1 MKKNKATSAHKPL
14 KGNPMPKA
22 PRYSLKERVLQRI
35 PLLPTPMVFFAALW
49 LYAGWWYADVFKI
62 AEQYSFFAADS
73 TLMEFTW
80 NRPYGLLWIA
90 GRALLSLFH
99 YPILGG
105 AVWALLLTATSYLI
119 GYALRLP
126 ARWRALQYL
135 PAGLYL
141 MVLAYQ
147 GFDIYYQNE
156 TGMIMGIPFCL
167 FVVVALQSLII
178 RSFSRKNAPAFV
190 GVPTDESRGQNL
202 LGVATCLLLV
212 GASMTVTE
220 VARPY
225 VRPTCRMQCQMWEK
239 DWEGMRQTALDKAQH
254 SYRPLAAYHA
264 IALTQTGRIGE
275 NLFDILY
282 DYDEI
287 HLHNRNN
294 VNDTGNDLY
303 QVDGNY
309 YAGLLQGAYYK
320 AMEYLTMEGPS
331 HYMLKR
337 MAQIAL
343 LRNEKELARK
353 YLHILDQTPFEHAFV
368 EEYTRYLND
377 PEQLE
382 ALAETK
388 YLRSVEP
395 VDNSFHTMYRQ
406 PLFLG
411 YNIAMSAGRS
421 LNALQNT
428 IAACLYTKLMPD
440 AMMRIEPLT
449 GRTLPQNFADA
460 VGIRA
465 HKNEQMMQLFPGMN
479 MNVARYRGFLKSV
492 SPMMKNRQ
500 EHVREL
506 FPQFKGYYPYYYY
519 FGNLKITEKKKEDTT
534 NDHKGVN

>member
-1 MKKNKATSAHKPL
+1 MKKNKATSAHNL
-14 KGNPMPKA
+14 HKGNTAPMA
-22 PRYSLKERVLQRI
+22 RRSTIKERLLHRI

-62 AEQYSFFAADS
+62 AQQYSFFAADS

-156 TGMIMGIPFCL
+156 TGMIMGIPFCM

-178 RSFSRKNAPAFV
+178 RSFSRKEAPAFWSM
-190 GVPTDESRGQNL
+190 PKDESQGQNL
-202 LGVATCLLLV
+202 ASVVTCLLLV
-212 GASMTVTE
+212 GAAMTLTE

-239 DWEGMRQTALDKAQH
+239 DWEGMRQTALDKAH
-254 SYRPLAAYHA
+254 LSYRPLAAYHA

-282 DYDEI
+282 DYDNI
-287 HLHNRNN
+287 HLHNRNKESDN
-294 VNDTGNDLY
+294 GGDLY

-309 YAGLLQGAYYK
+309 YAGLLQGAYHK
-320 AMEYLTMEGPS
+320 AMEHLTMEGPTC
-331 HYMLKR
+331 YMLKR
-337 MAQIAL
+337 MVQIAL
-343 LRNEKELARK
+343 LRNEKELAQK
-353 YLHILDQTPFEHAFV
+353 YLHILAQTPFEDAFV
-368 EEYTRYLND
+368 EEYTRYLNE
-377 PEQLE
+377 PELLE
-382 ALAETK
+382 ALTETK

-395 VDNSFHTMYRQ
+395 TNDSFHTLYRQ

-411 YNIAMSAGRS
+411 YNISMTSGRS
-421 LNALQNT
+421 LNALQNSL
-428 IAACLYTKLMPD
+428 AACLYTKLMPN
-440 AMMRIEPLT
+440 AMMRCEPLR
-449 GRTLPQNFADA
+449 GRTLPQNVADA
-460 VGIRA
+460 VSIRA
-465 HKNEQMMQLFPGMN
+465 HKDNQLIPLFPGMN

-492 SPMMKNRQ
+492 SGMMKNRQ
-500 EHVREL
+500 DHVREL

-519 FGNLKITEKKKEDTT
+519 FGNLKITEKKNENTT